1 MRWNLSDGEEKN
13 DLGNMSSMTKFYSQ
27 VRLLTAAVKTMYMYL
42 VEPLLSILFSLCRSG
57 TVGSRGNVFFKSSQ
71 VIFPIQP

>member
-1 MRWNLSDGEEKN
+1 MVKKRTIY
-13 DLGNMSSMTKFYSQ
+13 MSSMTKFYSQ